1 MKGWH
6 LSPTS
11 GGIFR
16 AAVRPPRKTSPKKKL
31 EKSFGGMKK
40 SAYLCNA
47 FPLKTTREGK
57 TERSLKFFRYAG
69 DEKVVQATVSLGA
82 ALYIINVYRSRDEK
96 RRPIP

>member
-1 MKGWH
+1 
-6 LSPTS
+6 
-11 GGIFR
+11 
-16 AAVRPPRKTSPKKKL
+16 
-31 EKSFGGMKK
+31 MKK

-82 ALYIINVYRSRDEK
+82 AFCYI
-96 RRPIP
+96 

>member
-1 MKGWH
+1 
-6 LSPTS
+6 
-11 GGIFR
+11 
-16 AAVRPPRKTSPKKKL
+16 
-31 EKSFGGMKK
+31 MKK

-57 TERSLKFFRYAG
+57 IERSLKFFRYAG

-96 RRPIP
+96 KKTHTLKFRIIKRTRIFYNEEFDPGSG

>member
-6 LSPTS
+6 PSPLRVVS
-11 GGIFR
+11 FVPRSDRPGK
-16 AAVRPPRKTSPKKKL
+16 PPRKKL

>member
-1 MKGWH
+1 
-6 LSPTS
+6 
-11 GGIFR
+11 
-16 AAVRPPRKTSPKKKL
+16 
-31 EKSFGGMKK
+31 MKK

-96 RRPIP
+96 KENPYPEIQNNKKNKDIYLFI